1 MDVDAKKIS
10 CLVTLVLV
18 MLLLNGGTSSWAA
31 PGFQIPGIDIGQ
43 YIKPNF
49 PVINPSILP
58 VILPVTDD
66 AKDDRLPS
74 LNNGYAFWYKGGDGI
89 YMWDTSKDVSTAQK
103 VVSDSGVRSLSSYG
117 KKVAYWSHMDKIIDP
132 GGGIPPIHFVIDT
145 VNLWD
150 GHTTKEVAFGIEP
163 SLYGNKVAYAH
174 YDGSDYEIV
183 VSDGSAEAVTNNH
196 FNDSSPSLY
205 GDKVAWHAWDGHDY
219 EIYYGNASHY
229 YQLTSNGYNDKFPSF
244 YDGKIAWQGWDGH
257 DWEIYYYDGTH
268 VIQVTNNK
276 YNDLYP
282 SLYDGKIAWQGW
294 DGHDWEIYY
303 YDSKKNTISRV
314 TNNQVHDIQP
324 SLYNGAILWRSKVG
338 SDYDIMYCAFDIPQ
352 KPTVSTL
359 PAQNITQ
366 TSGKIRGA
374 VNPNGQATTYYFEW
388 GTSTSYGHETAHR
401 DAGSF
406 VKTLNV
412 DETIANLTP
421 GTTYHYRLVA
431 QNPSGTSHGSD
442 RTFTTTSIAVA
453 LPTAATG
460 SASGVTEN
468 TSVLSG
474 TVNPQGAETRFRFEY
489 GTDTS
494 YGSVTPWFAGG
505 NGTSDMAVNASITG
519 LTPSTTYH
527 FRIVA
532 RNSAGTVT
540 GNDATFTTTS
550 IAVALPTATTGSASS
565 VTETTAVL
573 SGTVN
578 PQGAETRYRFE
589 YGPDTS
595 YGSATPWFAGGNGT
609 SDMAVNA
616 SIIGLDPS
624 TTYHFRIVAQNS
636 AGSVKGNDATFTTSA
651 QANPMTDTRERFTG
665 WWYNSTQQGTGLAV
679 AIQDNN
685 KVFLAWFVYDAQ
697 GRTTWYASGGSMANA
712 NTYVGELR
720 KWTGWAWGTEPYSMP
735 MSEVAGSVTL
745 VFNKGSNDS
754 ISFTA
759 TVGGTV
765 VTNNYTAFMKDFAP
779 GNKDSRNFTGWWY
792 DPNYNGMGFYLDA
805 HGGKMAIVWYN
816 YRDDH
821 SPRWWTSTGA
831 FADGSATYSGALD
844 GWMNGQCVGCT
855 FTAPPQR
862 IPGQGGTVT
871 INFTDADHATMTVGS
886 TTVHLQRFL
895 IP

>member
-1 MDVDAKKIS
+1 MKTGAKRIS
-10 CLVTLVLV
+10 SFVILVLF
-18 MLLLNGGTSSWAA
+18 MSFFNAGTSTWAA
-31 PGFQIPGIDIGQ
+31 PGFQIPGVDVGIDIGQ

-66 AKDDRLPS
+66 TKDDRLPS
-74 LNNGYAFWYKGGDGI
+74 LSNGYAFWYKGGDGI

-103 VVSDSGVRSLSSYG
+103 VVSDSGIRSLSSYA
-117 KKVAYWSHMDKIIDP
+117 KKVAYSSHIEKIIDP
-132 GGGIPPIHFVIDT
+132 GGGIPPIHFAIDT

-163 SLYGNKVAYAH
+163 SLYGNKVAYAQ

-183 VSDGSAEAVTNNH
+183 VNDGSAEAVTNNH
-196 FNDSSPSLY
+196 LNDSSPSLY

-229 YQLTSNGYNDKFPSF
+229 KKLTNNGYNDKFPSF
-244 YDGKIAWQGWDGH
+244 YDGKIAWQGYDGH

-268 VIQVTNNK
+268 VIQVTNNDN
-276 YNDLYP
+276 NDLYP

-303 YDSKKNTISRV
+303 WDSKKNTIARV
-314 TNNQVHDIQP
+314 TNNQVHDKEP

-388 GTSTSYGHETAHR
+388 GTSTSYGHETTHR

-406 VKTLNV
+406 VKTQNV
-412 DETIANLTP
+412 DETLANLTP

-442 RTFTTTSIAVA
+442 RTFTTTAISVSM
-453 LPTAATG
+453 PTASTG
-460 SASGVTEN
+460 SASDVTE
-468 TSVLSG
+468 TSAVLSG
-474 TVNPQGAETRFRFEY
+474 TINPQGAETRF
-489 GTDTS
+489 
-494 YGSVTPWFAGG
+494 
-505 NGTSDMAVNASITG
+505 
-519 LTPSTTYH
+519 
-527 FRIVA
+527 
-532 RNSAGTVT
+532 
-540 GNDATFTTTS
+540 
-550 IAVALPTATTGSASS
+550 
-565 VTETTAVL
+565 
-573 SGTVN
+573 
-578 PQGAETRYRFE
+578 RFE

-609 SDMAVNA
+609 SDMDVNA
-616 SIIGLDPS
+616 SITGLDSS

-636 AGSVKGNDATFTTSA
+636 AGSVTGNDATFTTGA
-651 QANPMTDTRERFTG
+651 QANPMADTRQRFTG
-665 WWYNSTQQGTGLAV
+665 WWYDSTQQGTGLAV

-720 KWTGWAWGTEPYSMP
+720 KWTGWAWGTGPYSMP
-735 MSEVAGSVTL
+735 TSEVAGSVTL

-759 TVGGTV
+759 TVNGTV

-779 GNKDSRNFTGWWY
+779 GDKDSRNLTGWWY

-805 HGGKMAIVWYN
+805 RGGKMAMVWYN

-831 FADGSATYSGALD
+831 FADGAAAYSGALD
-844 GWMNGQCVGCT
+844 GWMNGQCVGCP
-855 FTAPPQR
+855 FTSPPQM
-862 IPGQGGTVT
+862 IPGEGGTIT
-871 INFTDADHATMTVGS
+871 INFTDADHATATVGS
-886 TTVHLQRFL
+886 TTINLQRFL